1 MSTLTIRK
9 KSLKTWLHTDSILG
23 DFIIS
28 KFYFSTDNVSFQ
40 IVEQGQ
46 SKRVIYNITDITLY
60 ALPSGG
66 TAETF
71 TTITQL
77 SLRLEELNYPAFQYD
92 GQITSIANLID
103 EGTNITITGDGTEA
117 NPYVISATGGGGSQ
131 NLQQVTN
138 EGNETT
144 NHIKV
149 KLIDETDEYISE
161 ITPNYIEVSKRDIA
175 SSDIIRNAFDV
186 NSITR
191 FNTLEG
197 SYSIN
202 LTEASDAVPTLV
214 QRVLKAPILT
224 ADAIIATT
232 DDIPTIDATPTDGSV
247 NAVSS
252 NGVFDA
258 LATKEPTIT
267 AGTTGQY
274 YRGDKTFQTLD
285 KSAVGLGNVDN
296 TSDANKPVSTAQ
308 QTALDLKQN
317 SLGFTPEDSA
327 NKSTST
333 SDSASSVKFPVW
345 SAILSYFDVTRIKT
359 ILGITTLS
367 GSNTGDDATNSQ
379 YSGLATSKQD
389 TLVSGTNI
397 KTINGNSI
405 LGSGDIVIS
414 GSGITAEE
422 AIGYSLIFG

>member
-1 MSTLTIRK
+1 MSTIIDINVTPTIQEVTINTVDNITVINVNTQ
-9 KSLKTWLHTDSILG
+9 SGGGGIESVTGTAVDNTDPDNPVI
-23 DFIIS
+23 DIS
-28 KFYFSTDNVSFQ
+28 TLQEVMETGTSYSQ
-40 IVEQGQ
+40 IVGDYQ
-46 SKRVIYNITDITLY
+46 YLFNFNTDTMELFLQNNDLDLY
-60 ALPSGG
+60 QLLRFQD
-66 TAETF
+66 EILLTF
-71 TTITQL
+71 TDFSNGKSTQL
-77 SLRLEELNYPAFQYD
+77 SLTD
-92 GQITSIANLID
+92 
-103 EGTNITITGDGTEA
+103 
-117 NPYVISATGGGGSQ
+117 GGGGLS
-131 NLQQVTN
+131 TN
-138 EGNETT
+138 STT
-144 NHIKV
+144 
-149 KLIDETDEYISE
+149 
-161 ITPNYIEVSKRDIA
+161 
-175 SSDIIRNAFDV
+175 FGV
-186 NSITR
+186 NSLLVPIRTSGSG
-191 FNTLEG
+191 FANFFIPNNKPAGNYTL
-197 SYSIN
+197 
-202 LTEASDAVPTLV
+202 
-214 QRVLKAPILT
+214 
-224 ADAIIATT
+224 ATT
-232 DDIPTIDATPTDGSV
+232 DGIPTIDATPTDGSS

-296 TSDANKPVSTAQ
+296 TSDANKPVSTAT
-308 QTALDLKQN
+308 QTALNLKQN

-367 GSNTGDDATNSQ
+367 GNNTGDDATNSQ

-397 KTINGNSI
+397 KTINSNSI
-405 LGSGDIVIS
+405 LGSGNIVIS

>member
-46 SKRVIYNITDITLY
+46 SKRVIYDITDITLY

-144 NHIKV
+144 QHIKV

>member
-1 MSTLTIRK
+1 MSTIIDINVTPTIQEV
-9 KSLKTWLHTDSILG
+9 TINTVD
-23 DFIIS
+23 
-28 KFYFSTDNVSFQ
+28 
-40 IVEQGQ
+40 
-46 SKRVIYNITDITLY
+46 NITVINVNTQ
-60 ALPSGG
+60 SGG
-66 TAETF
+66 GGIESVTGTAVDNTDPDNPVIDISTLQEVMETGTSYSQTVGDYQYLFNFNTDTMELFLQNNDLDLYQLLRFQDEILLTF
-71 TTITQL
+71 TDFSNGKSTQL
-77 SLRLEELNYPAFQYD
+77 SLTD
-92 GQITSIANLID
+92 
-103 EGTNITITGDGTEA
+103 
-117 NPYVISATGGGGSQ
+117 GGGGLS
-131 NLQQVTN
+131 TN
-138 EGNETT
+138 STT
-144 NHIKV
+144 
-149 KLIDETDEYISE
+149 
-161 ITPNYIEVSKRDIA
+161 
-175 SSDIIRNAFDV
+175 FGV
-186 NSITR
+186 NSLLVPIRTSGSG
-191 FNTLEG
+191 FANFFIPNNKPAGNYTL
-197 SYSIN
+197 
-202 LTEASDAVPTLV
+202 
-214 QRVLKAPILT
+214 
-224 ADAIIATT
+224 ATT
-232 DDIPTIDATPTDGSV
+232 DGIPTIDATPTDGSS

-296 TSDANKPVSTAQ
+296 TSDANKPVSTAT
-308 QTALDLKQN
+308 QTALNLKQN

-367 GSNTGDDATNSQ
+367 GNNTGDDATNSQ

-397 KTINGNSI
+397 KTINSNSI
-405 LGSGDIVIS
+405 LGSGNIVIS

>member
-1 MSTLTIRK
+1 MSTLVIRK

-46 SKRVIYNITDITLY
+46 SKRVIYDITDITLY

-103 EGTNITITGDGTEA
+103 AGTGVTITGDGTEA

-131 NLQQVTN
+131 NLQQVTD

-144 NHIKV
+144 QHIKV
-149 KLIDETDEYISE
+149 KIIDETDEYISE

-202 LTEASDAVPTLV
+202 LTQASDAVPTLV

-232 DDIPTIDATPTDGSV
+232 DDIPTIDATPTDGSS

-296 TSDANKPVSTAQ
+296 TSDANKPVSTAT
-308 QTALDLKQN
+308 QTALNLKQN

-367 GSNTGDDATNSQ
+367 GNNTGDDATNSQ

>member
-28 KFYFSTDNVSFQ
+28 KFYFSAGNVSFQ

-144 NHIKV
+144 QHIKV

-333 SDSASSVKFPVW
+333 SDSV
-345 SAILSYFDVTRIKT
+345 
-359 ILGITTLS
+359 
-367 GSNTGDDATNSQ
+367 
-379 YSGLATSKQD
+379 
-389 TLVSGTNI
+389 
-397 KTINGNSI
+397 
-405 LGSGDIVIS
+405 
-414 GSGITAEE
+414 
-422 AIGYSLIFG
+422 

>member
-1 MSTLTIRK
+1 MSTLVIRK

-46 SKRVIYNITDITLY
+46 SKRVIYDITDITLY

-103 EGTNITITGDGTEA
+103 AGTGVTITGDGTEA

-131 NLQQVTN
+131 NLQQITD

-144 NHIKV
+144 QHIKV
-149 KLIDETDEYISE
+149 KIIDETDEYISE

-202 LTEASDAVPTLV
+202 LTQASDAVPTLV

-232 DDIPTIDATPTDGSV
+232 DDIPTIDATPTDGSS

-296 TSDANKPVSTAQ
+296 TSDANKPVSTAT
-308 QTALDLKQN
+308 QTALNLKQN

-345 SAILSYFDVTRIKT
+345 SVILSYFDVTRIKT

-367 GSNTGDDATNSQ
+367 GNNTGDDATNSQ

>member
-1 MSTLTIRK
+1 MSTIIDINVTPTIQEV
-9 KSLKTWLHTDSILG
+9 TINTVD
-23 DFIIS
+23 
-28 KFYFSTDNVSFQ
+28 
-40 IVEQGQ
+40 
-46 SKRVIYNITDITLY
+46 NITVINVNTQ
-60 ALPSGG
+60 SGG
-66 TAETF
+66 GGIESVTGTAVDNTDPDNPVIDISTLQQVMQTGRSYSQTVGDYQYLFNFNTDTMELFLQNNDLDLYQLLRFQDEILLTF
-71 TTITQL
+71 TDFSNGKSTQL
-77 SLRLEELNYPAFQYD
+77 SLTD
-92 GQITSIANLID
+92 
-103 EGTNITITGDGTEA
+103 
-117 NPYVISATGGGGSQ
+117 GGGGLS
-131 NLQQVTN
+131 TN
-138 EGNETT
+138 STT
-144 NHIKV
+144 
-149 KLIDETDEYISE
+149 
-161 ITPNYIEVSKRDIA
+161 
-175 SSDIIRNAFDV
+175 FGV
-186 NSITR
+186 NSLLVPIRTSGSG
-191 FNTLEG
+191 FANFFIPNNKPAGNYTL
-197 SYSIN
+197 
-202 LTEASDAVPTLV
+202 
-214 QRVLKAPILT
+214 
-224 ADAIIATT
+224 ATT
-232 DDIPTIDATPTDGSV
+232 DGIPTIDATPTDGSS

-296 TSDANKPVSTAQ
+296 TSDANKPVSTAT
-308 QTALDLKQN
+308 QTALNLKQN

-367 GSNTGDDATNSQ
+367 GNNTGDDATNSQ

-397 KTINGNSI
+397 KTINSNSI
-405 LGSGDIVIS
+405 LGSGNIVIS

>member
-144 NHIKV
+144 QHIKV

>member
-1 MSTLTIRK
+1 MNVIIEEIVSEFPVLITEEVVQIEISDVTSYFDLVE
-9 KSLKTWLHTDSILG
+9 ILDTNFTG
-23 DFIIS
+23 KNGYVPTVNES
-28 KFYFSTDNVSFQ
+28 
-40 IVEQGQ
+40 
-46 SKRVIYNITDITLY
+46 
-60 ALPSGG
+60 SGKLVL
-66 TAETF
+66 
-71 TTITQL
+71 QQ
-77 SLRLEELNYPAFQYD
+77 P
-92 GQITSIANLID
+92 
-103 EGTNITITGDGTEA
+103 
-117 NPYVISATGGGGSQ
+117 TGGGGSQ
-131 NLQQVTN
+131 TLQQVMETGRSYSQIVGDYQYLFNFNTDTMELFLQNNDLDLYQLLRFQDEILLTFTDFSNGKSTQLSLTDGGGGLSTN
-138 EGNETT
+138 STT
-144 NHIKV
+144 
-149 KLIDETDEYISE
+149 
-161 ITPNYIEVSKRDIA
+161 
-175 SSDIIRNAFDV
+175 FGV
-186 NSITR
+186 NSLLVPIRTS
-191 FNTLEG
+191 G
-197 SYSIN
+197 SGFANFFIPNNKPAGNYN
-202 LTEASDAVPTLV
+202 L
-214 QRVLKAPILT
+214 
-224 ADAIIATT
+224 ATT
-232 DDIPTIDATPTDGSV
+232 DDIPTIDATPTDGSS

-296 TSDANKPVSTAQ
+296 TSDANKPVSTAT
-308 QTALDLKQN
+308 QTALNLKQN

-367 GSNTGDDATNSQ
+367 GNNTGDDATNSQ

>member
-1 MSTLTIRK
+1 MSTIIDINVTPTIQEV
-9 KSLKTWLHTDSILG
+9 TINTVD
-23 DFIIS
+23 
-28 KFYFSTDNVSFQ
+28 
-40 IVEQGQ
+40 
-46 SKRVIYNITDITLY
+46 NITVINVN
-60 ALPSGG
+60 
-66 TAETF
+66 
-71 TTITQL
+71 TQ
-77 SLRLEELNYPAFQYD
+77 S
-92 GQITSIANLID
+92 
-103 EGTNITITGDGTEA
+103 
-117 NPYVISATGGGGSQ
+117 GGGSQ
-131 NLQQVTN
+131 NLQQVTD

-144 NHIKV
+144 QHIKV
-149 KLIDETDEYISE
+149 KIIDETDEYISE

-202 LTEASDAVPTLV
+202 LTQASDAVPTLV

-232 DDIPTIDATPTDGSV
+232 DDIPTIDATPTDGSS

-296 TSDANKPVSTAQ
+296 TSDANKPVSTAT
-308 QTALDLKQN
+308 QTALNLKQN

-345 SAILSYFDVTRIKT
+345 SVILSYFDVTRIKT

-367 GSNTGDDATNSQ
+367 GNNTGDDATNSQ

>member
-1 MSTLTIRK
+1 
-9 KSLKTWLHTDSILG
+9 
-23 DFIIS
+23 
-28 KFYFSTDNVSFQ
+28 
-40 IVEQGQ
+40 
-46 SKRVIYNITDITLY
+46 
-60 ALPSGG
+60 
-66 TAETF
+66 
-71 TTITQL
+71 
-77 SLRLEELNYPAFQYD
+77 
-92 GQITSIANLID
+92 
-103 EGTNITITGDGTEA
+103 
-117 NPYVISATGGGGSQ
+117 
-131 NLQQVTN
+131 
-138 EGNETT
+138 
-144 NHIKV
+144 
-149 KLIDETDEYISE
+149 
-161 ITPNYIEVSKRDIA
+161 
-175 SSDIIRNAFDV
+175 
-186 NSITR
+186 
-191 FNTLEG
+191 
-197 SYSIN
+197 
-202 LTEASDAVPTLV
+202 
-214 QRVLKAPILT
+214 
-224 ADAIIATT
+224 
-232 DDIPTIDATPTDGSV
+232 
-247 NAVSS
+247 
-252 NGVFDA
+252 VFDA

-296 TSDANKPVSTAQ
+296 TSDANKPVSTAT
-308 QTALDLKQN
+308 QTALNLKQN

-367 GSNTGDDATNSQ
+367 GNNTGDDATNSQ

>member
-46 SKRVIYNITDITLY
+46 SKRVIYYITDITLY

-103 EGTNITITGDGTEA
+103 AGTGVTITGDGTEA

-131 NLQQVTN
+131 NLQQVTD

-144 NHIKV
+144 QHIKV
-149 KLIDETDEYISE
+149 KIIDETDEYISE

-202 LTEASDAVPTLV
+202 LTQASDAVPTLV

-224 ADAIIATT
+224 ADATIATT
-232 DDIPTIDATPTDGSV
+232 DDIPTIDATPTDGSS

-296 TSDANKPVSTAQ
+296 TSDANKPVSTAT
-308 QTALDLKQN
+308 QTALNLKQN

-367 GSNTGDDATNSQ
+367 GNNTGDDATNSQ

>member
-103 EGTNITITGDGTEA
+103 AGTGVTITGDGTEA
-117 NPYVISATGGGGSQ
+117 SPYVISATGGGGSQ

-144 NHIKV
+144 QHIKV

>member
-1 MSTLTIRK
+1 MSTTI
-9 KSLKTWLHTDSILG
+9 DI
-23 DFIIS
+23 
-28 KFYFSTDNVSFQ
+28 NVTPTIQ
-40 IVEQGQ
+40 QVTINTVD
-46 SKRVIYNITDITLY
+46 NITVINVN
-60 ALPSGG
+60 
-66 TAETF
+66 
-71 TTITQL
+71 TQ
-77 SLRLEELNYPAFQYD
+77 S
-92 GQITSIANLID
+92 
-103 EGTNITITGDGTEA
+103 
-117 NPYVISATGGGGSQ
+117 GGGSQ
-131 NLQQVTN
+131 TLDQVLT
-138 EGNETT
+138 EGNTSDKS
-144 NHIKV
+144 II
-149 KLIDETDEYISE
+149 LDEGAGGFRMAMDFGSTIIS
-161 ITPNYIEVSKRDIA
+161 ITEN
-175 SSDIIRNAFDV
+175 SSGNLGYLSDVGMVTRNA
-186 NSITR
+186 T
-191 FNTLEG
+191 NTIFGECGMGYMQLKTTATSG
-197 SYSIN
+197 IANIKGTN
-202 LTEASDAVPTLV
+202 LTSNRNYELPNASGTIA
-214 QRVLKAPILT
+214 LT
-224 ADAIIATT
+224 S
-232 DDIPTIDATPTDGSV
+232 DIPTIDATPTDGSS

-296 TSDANKPVSTAQ
+296 TSDANKPVSTAT
-308 QTALDLKQN
+308 QTALNLKQN

-367 GSNTGDDATNSQ
+367 GNNTGDDATNSQ

-397 KTINGNSI
+397 KTINSNSI
-405 LGSGDIVIS
+405 LGSGNIVIS

>member
-1 MSTLTIRK
+1 MSTIIDINVTPTIQEVTINTVDNITVINVNTQ
-9 KSLKTWLHTDSILG
+9 SGGGGIESVTGTAVDNTDPDNPVI
-23 DFIIS
+23 DIS
-28 KFYFSTDNVSFQ
+28 TLQEVMETGRSYSQ
-40 IVEQGQ
+40 IVGDYQ
-46 SKRVIYNITDITLY
+46 YLFNFNTDTMELFLQNNDLDLY
-60 ALPSGG
+60 QLLRFQD
-66 TAETF
+66 EILLTF
-71 TTITQL
+71 TDFSNGKSTQL
-77 SLRLEELNYPAFQYD
+77 SLTD
-92 GQITSIANLID
+92 
-103 EGTNITITGDGTEA
+103 
-117 NPYVISATGGGGSQ
+117 GGGGLS
-131 NLQQVTN
+131 TN
-138 EGNETT
+138 STT
-144 NHIKV
+144 
-149 KLIDETDEYISE
+149 
-161 ITPNYIEVSKRDIA
+161 
-175 SSDIIRNAFDV
+175 FGV
-186 NSITR
+186 NSLLVPIRTSGSG
-191 FNTLEG
+191 FANFFIPNNKPAGNYTL
-197 SYSIN
+197 
-202 LTEASDAVPTLV
+202 
-214 QRVLKAPILT
+214 
-224 ADAIIATT
+224 ATT
-232 DDIPTIDATPTDGSV
+232 DGIPTIDATPTDGSS

-296 TSDANKPVSTAQ
+296 TSDANKPVSTAT
-308 QTALDLKQN
+308 QTALNLKQN

-367 GSNTGDDATNSQ
+367 GNNTGDDATNSQ

-422 AIGYSLIFG
+422 AIGYALIFG